1 MSQFYALMH
10 DNTVKYISLK
20 EDIVTDIRNL
30 FINGGAKL
38 KPEGIEEDIF
48 DGNIVSRNG
57 ENITYVNYN
66 LPEDF
71 LRVPDN
77 QADMSE
83 YNINEDVPKSIFY
96 YVDGKFYFQIFNKK
110 NMLQRK
116 MVLQLFEYGNVFTKM
131 NNTAFI
137 VEDKVHAIYENGKL
151 YFQSYTI
158 ANQIFSLI
166 DFVTEATNTEI
177 ESFGEIKGIDVSA
190 ENIKHIANIK
200 TRRLIKLLSST
211 NNIATFMRKASRTK
225 TSLLKKYGINAQING
240 NNELVLP
247 TNNVVEL
254 NRTLEFLNEDIFR
267 GVITDSLYHSNSKKK
282 DNHQS

>member
-20 EDIVTDIRNL
+20 EEIVTDVRNL
-30 FINGGAKL
+30 FINGGAIL
-38 KPEGIEEDIF
+38 KPEGIEEDVF

-71 LRVPDN
+71 IHIPDN

-83 YNINEDVPKSIFY
+83 YNINEDIPKSIFY
-96 YVDGKFYFQIFNKK
+96 YDDGKIYFQVFNKK

-116 MVLQLFEYGNVFTKM
+116 MVLQFEYGNVFTKM

-137 VEDKVHAIYENGKL
+137 VEDKVHAIYEDGKL
-151 YFQSYTI
+151 YFQNYTI

-166 DFVTEATNTEI
+166 DFITEATNTEI
-177 ESFGEIKGIDVSA
+177 ESFGEIEGINVST

-200 TRRLIKLLSST
+200 TRRLIKLLSNT
-211 NNIATFMRKASRTK
+211 DNIATFMRKASRTR
-225 TSLLKKYGINAQING
+225 TSLLRKYGVNAQINE
-240 NNELVLP
+240 NNELVLL
-247 TNNVVEL
+247 TNNVADL
-254 NRTLEFLNEDIFR
+254 NRVLEFLNEDIFR
-267 GVITDSLYHSNSKKK
+267 GVITDSLYRSNSKKK
-282 DNHQS
+282 DNH

>member
-190 ENIKHIANIK
+190 ENIKHITNIK

-211 NNIATFMRKASRTK
+211 NNITTFMRKASRTK

-240 NNELVLP
+240 DNELVLP
-247 TNNVVEL
+247 TDNVVEL

-267 GVITDSLYHSNSKKK
+267 GVITDSLYRSNSKKK
-282 DNHQS
+282 DIR

>member
-211 NNIATFMRKASRTK
+211 NNITTFMRKASRTK

-282 DNHQS
+282 DNH